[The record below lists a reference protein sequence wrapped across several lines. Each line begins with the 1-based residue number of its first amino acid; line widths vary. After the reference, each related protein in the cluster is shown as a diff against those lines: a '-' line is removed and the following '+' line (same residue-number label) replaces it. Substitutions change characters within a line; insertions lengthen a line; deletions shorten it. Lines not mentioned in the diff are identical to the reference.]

1 MTIAAEVIL
10 AIPEIKSVIIS
21 KVGRESYVTTIDRT
35 TSHRSFLQHFAMWIW
50 IGWIFFYIAF
60 FLAAPILYYFFPSLL
75 AAVAGLIIFSAVVPI
90 DRNFQPK
97 VCSYPH

>member
-1 MTIAAEVIL
+1 MNNAAEVTL
-10 AIPEIKSVIIS
+10 AIPEIKSVIIG
-21 KVGRESYVTTIDRT
+21 KVGRESYVTTMDKTR
-35 TSHRSFLQHFAMWIW
+35 SHRGFLQHFAMWIW